1 MELQKFSDKEKEQ
14 LSKSAL
20 EHVLIH
26 WASNADLAKEVKIF
40 TAGEGC
46 YIYDIHG
53 NKYLDSFSSL
63 ITSIFGH
70 GRPEMKEA
78 IMEQMDQIAFFPN
91 YHDAFTV
98 PLIKLADKLAEITPG
113 DLEVAFFVT
122 TGSEANETALK
133 MARQY
138 HWTNGEPHRYKV
150 IARKYSYHGTTLGAT
165 SYTGIPPLRQCVE
178 PLMPGA
184 LFTYPARCHDCEL
197 GLDKKTCDLKCLELL
212 EKMIQWENS
221 ETISAMIM
229 DPIPG
234 SNSGYPIPR
243 DGYLQGI
250 REICD
255 KYGILLIFDE
265 IQVGFGKTGKWFAC
279 ENWGVTPDMMAISK
293 ALTAGYLPLAVTM
306 TTKKIADVFNKEPGS
321 EFRSGGTYGGHPL
334 SCAVALKTIEIMEK
348 EKVVEKA
355 AETGAY
361 LKAELEKLYKY
372 KIVGD
377 IRGIG
382 MIWAIELVADRD
394 SNRKFDSK
402 LKVGTF
408 IRDWCWDNGMILR
421 NNGNTLVIAP
431 ALVMTKEEVDMMVG
445 RINEAIPLAMEHFGL

>member
-1 MELQKFSDKEKEQ
+1 MDLQKFTESEKNQ
-14 LSKSAL
+14 LKKTAL
-20 EHVLIH
+20 ENILVH
-26 WASNADLAKEVKIF
+26 WGNNEDLAKGPKIF

-98 PLIKLADKLAEITPG
+98 PLIQLADKLAEITPG

-138 HWTNGEPHRYKV
+138 HWANGEPHRYKV

-184 LFTYPARCHDCEL
+184 LFTYAARCHDCEL

-348 EKVVEKA
+348 EEVVEKA

-377 IRGIG
+377 IRGMG
-382 MIWAIELVADRD
+382 MIWAIELMAERD
-394 SNRKFDSK
+394 SNTKLDPK

-421 NNGNTLVIAP
+421 NNGDSLVIAP
-431 ALVMTKEEVDMMVG
+431 ALVMTKEEVDMMLG
-445 RINEAIPLAMEHFGL
+445 RINEAIQAAMKHFGL